1 MIIIYVFT
9 FLILIFIFY
18 KFLTKRNSGIPLLEV
33 IIGSVDGFHYRMYF
47 NKLNNEFKDIEY
59 IRMILNFSAKMIYI
73 IDKNNLTEKESILSF
88 LEKISSS
95 QGTNDDLR
103 DQYKLCFKVEKGQL
117 EGKKIISNLYYTDVI
132 NRKITTTIPL
142 KWHDGQLEYSVYILI
157 LETYS
162 LLDDFHKDQLKKS
175 LFNLV
180 TSYKNGADMNSL
192 QVSMTLPN
200 ESFVTR

>member
-9 FLILIFIFY
+9 FLVLIFIFY
-18 KFLTKRNSGIPLLEV
+18 KFLIKRNSEIPLLEV
-33 IIGSVDGFHYRMYF
+33 TIGSVDGFHYRMNF
-47 NKLNNEFKDIEY
+47 NKLNSEFKDIEY

-88 LEKISSS
+88 LEKISLS
-95 QGTNDDLR
+95 QGTNDDIR
-103 DQYKLCFKVEKGQL
+103 DQYQLCFKVEKGQP
-117 EGKKIISNLYYTDVI
+117 EGKKIISNLYFTDVI
-132 NRKITTTIPL
+132 NRKITTKIPL

-157 LETYS
+157 LETYP

-192 QVSMTLPN
+192 QVSVTLPN